1 VCQTAGA
8 RGLQRRLPPVAPA
21 ALHACTIRQPVPPAA
36 ACTNTTSPAATGYT
50 RRVSTIAVRPWS
62 RAAQEVSEGKE
73 WGTGTQWLECS
84 ATYWAYEALLGVR
97 QATRSPALKL
107 LSEGA
112 ETTTPAP
119 SRPAGGLQGGG
130 TAGGRRRR
138 ARQGLGV
145 DGAIGRHKKWN
156 SLDSGVTRNVGQLS
170 RVEARSEVSV
180 DEVYAGVLQ
189 FDEEVAGRRDGYGHI
204 APQLQR

>member
-1 VCQTAGA
+1 MEG
-8 RGLQRRLPPVAPA
+8 RGGPVAPA
-21 ALHACTIRQPVPPAA
+21 AAHACTMRQPVPPAA
-36 ACTNTTSPAATGYT
+36 ACTNTASPAATGYT

-62 RAAQEVSEGKE
+62 KAAQEMSKGREG
-73 WGTGTQWLECS
+73 GTGTQWLEGS
-84 ATYWAYEALLGVR
+84 ATYWAYEALPGVR

-112 ETTTPAP
+112 ETTTPAA
-119 SRPAGGLQGGG
+119 SRPAGGLQGGVPV
-130 TAGGRRRR
+130 AALHCRRQVAT
-138 ARQGLGV
+138 ARQGWAWGLRPS
-145 DGAIGRHKKWN
+145 GRWRASKVEQF
-156 SLDSGVTRNVGQLS
+156 GVTRNVGQLS

-189 FDEEVAGRRDGYGHI
+189 FDQEVAGRRDGYRHV